1 MSQGFEDDARIW
13 LSENA
18 PPELLGTRAS
28 SEDAGVWGGS
38 RWTFGSEADKAW
50 LERMAA
56 KGWTA
61 PGWPVEYG
69 GGGLDAEDI
78 ETLDRLLHEMQ
89 MPQPLVGFGLT
100 MLGPTLLRFGNDQQ
114 KRTHLP
120 RVCRGEVR
128 WCQGY
133 SEPDAGSD
141 LASLQMKA
149 VRDGDDFVVS
159 GTKVWTSYAD
169 QSDWIFV
176 LVRTSSEGRKQEG
189 ITFLLVDMST
199 PGVSVSP
206 IRLISGKSP
215 FCETHFDEV
224 RVPVENVVHEIGKG
238 WTVAKALLEHE
249 RSMIADTFVVGDSRG
264 DAGDERESLAELAI
278 EYVGTREGRL
288 VDGALRDE
296 IALNEM
302 QHRAFE
308 LTVQRGERASGDT
321 SAPGSMSSMYKVYG
335 TELNQRRCDLAAR
348 ILGPSAIGWEARG
361 FSERGVQVGRDWLR
375 SRGNTIEGGTSE
387 VQLNV
392 IARQILE
399 LPS

>member
-1 MSQGFEDDARIW
+1 VSREFEAEARAW
-13 LSENA
+13 LAENA
-18 PPELLGTRAS
+18 PADLVGTRAA
-28 SEDAGVWGGS
+28 SEGAGVWGGS
-38 RWTFGSEADKAW
+38 RWTFGSDAEKVW

-61 PGWPVEYG
+61 PAWPVEYG
-69 GGGLDAEDI
+69 GGGLDVEDV
-78 ETLDRLLHEMQ
+78 ETLDRLLRELQ
-89 MPQPLVGFGLT
+89 MPPPLVGFGLT
-100 MLGPTLLRFGNDQQ
+100 MLGPTLLRFGNEQQ
-114 KRTHLP
+114 KQTHLP
-120 RVCRGEVR
+120 RVCRGVVR

-189 ITFLLVDMST
+189 ITFLLVDMSS

-224 RVPVENVVHEIGKG
+224 RVPVQNVVHEIGKG

-264 DAGDERESLAELAI
+264 EEGVEGDSLAQLATAH
-278 EYVGTREGRL
+278 VGVREGRL

-308 LTVQRGERASGDT
+308 LTVQRGERAAKDGT
-321 SAPGSMSSMYKVYG
+321 APGSMSSMYKVYG

-348 ILGPSAIGWEARG
+348 ILGPSAIGWEASG
-361 FSERGVQVGRDWLR
+361 FSEAGVQVGRDWLR